1 MFDYSKK
8 RMTLILVGLIFVAG
22 VFAVLGFGMYLVNP
36 ADESAADQLVVV
48 RAGMSLTQVAE
59 ALQAR
64 DIIASKGL
72 FMLWARLMGTSKQIK
87 SGEYRL
93 SGRMPPIKVLEILT
107 TGRIITHP
115 VTIPEGLHRV
125 QIAELLDKRGLVNKN
140 DFLALTEN
148 PGVVRQHGLSGP
160 TLEGYLYPDTY
171 FFGRGVPVALIV
183 DTMVRRFQQVF
194 TPLKAKAE
202 ELDMSVE
209 KIITLA
215 SIVEKETGQGKERP
229 LIASVF
235 LNRLKKKMRME
246 SDPTVIYG
254 LKEFN
259 GNLTKKDLA
268 KPSPYNTY
276 VIRGLPPGPIAN
288 PGLASIRAVLYPA
301 RADYLYFVSKND
313 GTHYFSKTLKEHNRA
328 VNKYQRKRRRA
339 RRKST

>member
-1 MFDYSKK
+1 MI
-8 RMTLILVGLIFVAG
+8 LILVGLLFVAG
-22 VFAVLGFGMYLVNP
+22 VFAVLGFGLYLVRP
-36 ADESAADQLVVV
+36 ADESASDQLVVIQ
-48 RAGMSLTQVAE
+48 AGMSLNRVAE
-59 ALQAR
+59 ALQER
-64 DIIASKGL
+64 DIIASKEL
-72 FMLWARLMGTSKQIK
+72 FMLWARLMGASKQIK

-93 SGRMPPIKVLEILT
+93 SGRMPPVEVLEILT
-107 TGRIITHP
+107 TGRIISHP
-115 VTIPEGLHRV
+115 VTIPEGLNRV
-125 QIAELLDKRGLVNKN
+125 QIAELLDKRGLVNKD
-140 DFLALTEN
+140 DFLDLTEN
-148 PGVVRQHGLSGP
+148 PGVVRQYGLSGP

-171 FFGRGVPVALIV
+171 FFGRGVAPALIV

-194 TPLKAKAE
+194 SPLKKKAE

-235 LNRLKKKMRME
+235 LNRLKKKMRLE

-254 LKEFN
+254 MKAFS
-259 GNLTKKDLA
+259 GNLKKKDLA
-268 KPSPYNTY
+268 TPSPYNTY

-301 RADYLYFVSKND
+301 KTDYLYFVSKND
-313 GTHYFSKTLKEHNRA
+313 GTHYFSRTLIEHNRA
-328 VNKYQRKRRRA
+328 VNKYQRKRRRS